1 MSMRSGLVTLTQIFT
16 PAAHA
21 HANSLS
27 KQLGESYIGIIEE
40 FDLPMHVAQI
50 GAKGCA
56 MFRFERARNYRAWWD
71 IDMDVS
77 YAYWLFLANRGIL
90 FPPGFDDQW
99 TVSIQHTQEDI
110 DHHTHVFHQFVTELT
125 R

>member
-1 MSMRSGLVTLTQIFT
+1 NPLSLRPGLVTLSRLLA
-16 PAAHA
+16 PEAHVHTA
-21 HANSLS
+21 GLS
-27 KQLGESYIGIIEE
+27 KQLAEGYVGIIEE

-56 MFRFERARNYRAWWD
+56 MFRHERARNYRAWWE
-71 IDMDVS
+71 IDMDVF

-99 TVSIQHTQEDI
+99 TVSIQHTQED
-110 DHHTHVFHQFVTELT
+110 
-125 R
+125 

>member
-1 MSMRSGLVTLTQIFT
+1 MADQVQA
-16 PAAHA
+16 PDKAAVIA
-21 HANSLS
+21 ALQERFPGSV
-27 KQLGESYIGIIEE
+27 KPDDRKGYEGIIGE

-56 MFRFERARNYRAWWD
+56 MFRYERARNYRAWWD

-99 TVSIQHTQEDI
+99 TISIQHTQADI
-110 DHHTHVFHQFVTELT
+110 DHHLHVFQQFVNELT

>member
-1 MSMRSGLVTLTQIFT
+1 M
-16 PAAHA
+16 
-21 HANSLS
+21 
-27 KQLGESYIGIIEE
+27 
-40 FDLPMHVAQI
+40 PMHVAQI

-56 MFRFERARNYRAWWD
+56 MFRYERARNYRAWWE
-71 IDMDVS
+71 IDMRVS

-110 DHHTHVFHQFVTELT
+110 DHHAHVFHQFVTDLT